1 MQREIP
7 FLPADILIPGY
18 GHEFF
23 STIAC
28 DQFTS
33 EPKYWEKVSAITD
46 GKPSAYHITLPE
58 IYLSDNNDKYISAIN
73 KEMRNYLENGYFTE
87 YKNSMIYVERTLPC
101 GKIRRGIVG
110 AIDLEKYDYTPGS
123 EALIRATEGTVPER
137 IPPRVKIRK
146 DAPLELPHVMLL
158 IDDPYKTVI
167 EPLTSRSLDTIYDF
181 DMMTGAGRLK
191 GKLIPKPTQD
201 TINSALKALAGDA
214 KNPLLF
220 AVGDGNHSL
229 ATAKECYINNPNPK
243 NRYALAEIV
252 NIHDS
257 ALSFE
262 PIYRVVFG
270 ADTKDL
276 AEKVQKYFEQHNPSE
291 CSSTMSI
298 ISANKEIIVPCPSFP
313 VGKLQQFLEKYIR
326 ANPGT
331 SIDYI
336 HGLESIRNLAKNDG
350 AVGFIFEGISKNDLF
365 PYIKEHGVLPR
376 KSFSMGEALDK
387 RFYME
392 CRKIK

>member
-1 MQREIP
+1 MQHDTP
-7 FLPADILIPGY
+7 LFPADILIPSY
-18 GHEFF
+18 GHESF

-33 EPKYWEKVSAITD
+33 EPNYWEKVSANTD

-73 KEMRNYLENGYFTE
+73 REMQAYLENNYFKE
-87 YKNSMIYVERTLPC
+87 YKSSMIYVERTLPC

-123 EALIRATEGTVPER
+123 KALIRATEGTVPER

-146 DAPLELPHVMLL
+146 DAPLELPHIMLL
-158 IDDPYKTVI
+158 IDDPCKTVI
-167 EPLTSRSLDTIYDF
+167 EPLTSRSFDTVYDF
-181 DMMTGAGRLK
+181 DMMTGGGHLK
-191 GKLIPKPTQD
+191 GKLIPKSTQD
-201 TINSALKALAGDA
+201 AINYAFKALVSNE

-229 ATAKECYINNPNPK
+229 ATAKECYKSNPTQK
-243 NRYALAEIV
+243 NRYALVEIV

-257 ALSFE
+257 ALTFE

-270 ADTKDL
+270 ADYKDL
-276 AEKVQKYFEQHNPSE
+276 AGKVQKYFEE
-291 CSSTMSI
+291 FDSSKCNSAMSI
-298 ISANKEIIVPCPSFP
+298 ISADKELIVPCPAFP
-313 VGKLQQFLEKYIR
+313 VGALQKFLEKYTSD
-326 ANPGT
+326 NPGT
-331 SIDYI
+331 YIDYI
-336 HGLESIRNLAKNDG
+336 HGLDSIRNLAKKDG
-350 AVGFIFEGISKNDLF
+350 TVGFIFEGISKSDLF